1 MKNEGYGFQFCN
13 GILKPIINFS
23 NITTKDLIGLSY
35 QINLFRKNI
44 ESFLKNGPFL
54 DVLLWG
60 ERGCGKS
67 SLVKAFVN
75 EYKDMHLNVVQFTT
89 SQIDKL
95 YDLYEILMS
104 KLNKY
109 FIIFFDDISF
119 DEKDEEYRKFKSI
132 LEGGLEEKPVN
143 IMFVATSNKRH
154 LVKDKVLTTD
164 SIYDTD
170 EINEQM
176 SLYGRFGLVLGFRKP
191 SRDVYLKIVRL
202 YSSKYGL
209 NDYTDLDKEAEAFAI
224 SKGARN
230 GRVAK
235 QFVIS
240 KLVGTL

>member
-1 MKNEGYGFQFCN
+1 MSGRSYVFRFYN
-13 GILKPIINFS
+13 GILKPVINFS
-23 NITTKDLIGLSY
+23 RITTNDLIGLDQ
-35 QINLFRKNI
+35 QIGLFRKNI
-44 ESFLKNGPFL
+44 EGFLNGGPFL

-75 EYKDMHLNVVQFTT
+75 EYKDRHLNVVQMT
-89 SQIDKL
+89 SGQIDSL
-95 YDLYEILMS
+95 YDLYELLIG
-104 KLNKY
+104 KPHEY
-109 FIIFFDDISF
+109 FIVFFDDISF
-119 DEKDEEYRKFKSI
+119 DEQDEEYRKFKSL
-132 LEGGLEEKPVN
+132 LEGGLEEKPENV
-143 IMFVATSNKRH
+143 MFVATSNKRH
-154 LVKDKVLTTD
+154 LVKDKILTTD

-191 SRDVYLKIVRL
+191 SKDVYLKIVRL
-202 YSSKYGL
+202 YCDKYGL
-209 NDYTDLDKEAEAFAI
+209 GDYPYLEKEAEAFAI

-240 KLVGTL
+240 KLIGVL